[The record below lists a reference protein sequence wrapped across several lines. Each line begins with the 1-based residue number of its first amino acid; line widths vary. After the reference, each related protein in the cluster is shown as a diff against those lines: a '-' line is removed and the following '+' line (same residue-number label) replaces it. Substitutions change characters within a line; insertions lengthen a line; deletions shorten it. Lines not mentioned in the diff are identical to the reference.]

1 LWSTFFTGH
10 TQTLIATL
18 SAGAL
23 TFAATNIQKK
33 LATIMI
39 LMEILNHIAKRLQME
54 AALVGMVQRD
64 VDQVRCMMCKF
75 I

>member
-1 LWSTFFTGH
+1 M
-10 TQTLIATL
+10 

-54 AALVGMVQRD
+54 AALVRKVKRS
-64 VDQVRCMMCKF
+64 VELVRFHPLPGK
-75 I
+75 

>member
-1 LWSTFFTGH
+1 M
-10 TQTLIATL
+10 IATL

-54 AALVGMVQRD
+54 AALVRKVKRS
-64 VDQVRCMMCKF
+64 VELVRFHPLPGK
-75 I
+75 